1 MCIILLGGAAMT
13 RHIYMKKSEYNRI
26 TAEKLRIKYMDK
38 PPEGYTKAEIKS
50 MSDDSILD
58 MDYFLHEEFY
68 DFCDEDFP
76 SEEPDEI
83 IHLID
88 DLPKD
93 PVDEDIP
100 W

>member
-1 MCIILLGGAAMT
+1 MT
-13 RHIYMKKSEYNRI
+13 KHIYMKKSEYNRI
-26 TAEKLRIKYMDK
+26 TAEKLRIKYMAD
-38 PPEGYTKAEIKS
+38 PPEGYTKSEIKS

-58 MDYFLHEEFY
+58 MDYFLHEFDDFY
-68 DFCDEDFP
+68 DEASDFD

>member
-1 MCIILLGGAAMT
+1 MCIMMALEVHKMT

-26 TAEKLRIKYMDK
+26 TAEKLRIKYMAD
-38 PPEGYTKAEIKS
+38 PPDGYSKSEIKA

-58 MDYFLHEEFY
+58 MDYFLHEFDDFHDEEF
-68 DFCDEDFP
+68 D

>member
-1 MCIILLGGAAMT
+1 MT
-13 RHIYMKKSEYNRI
+13 KHIYMKKSEYNRI
-26 TAEKLRIKYMDK
+26 TAEKLRIKYMTD
-38 PPEGYTKAEIKS
+38 PPEGYTKSEIKS

-58 MDYFLHEEFY
+58 MDYFLHEFD
-68 DFCDEDFP
+68 DFDDEDFDSA

>member
-1 MCIILLGGAAMT
+1 MT
-13 RHIYMKKSEYNRI
+13 NHIYMKKSEYNRI
-26 TAEKLRIKYMDK
+26 TAEKLRIKYMAD
-38 PPEGYTKAEIKS
+38 PPEGYTKSDVQS

-68 DFCDEDFP
+68 DDFYDEDSP
-76 SEEPDEI
+76 SKEPDEI

>member
-1 MCIILLGGAAMT
+1 MT
-13 RHIYMKKSEYNRI
+13 KHIYMKKSEYNRI
-26 TAEKLRIKYMDK
+26 TAEKLRIKYMAD
-38 PPEGYTKAEIKS
+38 PPEGYTKSEIKA

-58 MDYFLHEEFY
+58 MDYFLHEESYDFY
-68 DFCDEDFP
+68 DDDFP
-76 SEEPDEI
+76 AEEPDEI

>member
-1 MCIILLGGAAMT
+1 MT
-13 RHIYMKKSEYNRI
+13 KHIYMKKSEYNRI
-26 TAEKLRIKYMDK
+26 TAEKLRIKYIAD
-38 PPEGYTKAEIKS
+38 PPDGYTKSEIKS

-58 MDYFLHEEFY
+58 MDYFLHEFDDFY
-68 DFCDEDFP
+68 DEDFD
-76 SEEPDEI
+76 SASNEPDEI

>member
-1 MCIILLGGAAMT
+1 MT
-13 RHIYMKKSEYNRI
+13 KHIYMKKSEYNRI
-26 TAEKLRIKYMDK
+26 TAEKLRIKYMAS
-38 PPEGYTKAEIKS
+38 PPDGYSKSEIKA

-58 MDYFLHEEFY
+58 MDYFLHEFDDFY
-68 DFCDEDFP
+68 DEEFD
-76 SEEPDEI
+76 SGEPDEI

>member
-1 MCIILLGGAAMT
+1 MT
-13 RHIYMKKSEYNRI
+13 KHIYMKKSEFNRI
-26 TAEKLRIKYMDK
+26 TAEKLRNKYMEN
-38 PPEGYTKAEIKS
+38 PPKGYTKSKIKS

-58 MDYFLHEEFY
+58 MDYFLHEESYDFY
-68 DFCDEDFP
+68 DDDF
-76 SEEPDEI
+76 SAKEPDEI

-93 PVDEDIP
+93 PVDEEIP

>member
-1 MCIILLGGAAMT
+1 MT
-13 RHIYMKKSEYNRI
+13 KHIYMKKSEYNRI
-26 TAEKLRIKYMDK
+26 TAEKLRTKYMDN
-38 PPEGYTKAEIKS
+38 PPEGYTKSEIKS
-50 MSDDSILD
+50 MSDDDILD
-58 MDYFLHEEFY
+58 MDYFLHEEFC
-68 DFCDEDFP
+68 DFCDEALS

-93 PVDEDIP
+93 LEDEDIP

>member
-1 MCIILLGGAAMT
+1 MT
-13 RHIYMKKSEYNRI
+13 KHIYMKKSEYNRI
-26 TAEKLRIKYMDK
+26 TAEKLRTKYMENL
-38 PPEGYTKAEIKS
+38 PEGYTKSEIKS
-50 MSDDSILD
+50 MSDEDILD
-58 MDYFLHEEFY
+58 MDYFLHEEFFD
-68 DFCDEDFP
+68 DFYEDDLP

>member
-1 MCIILLGGAAMT
+1 MT
-13 RHIYMKKSEYNRI
+13 KHIYMKKSEYNRI
-26 TAEKLRIKYMDK
+26 TAEKLRIKYMAD
-38 PPEGYTKAEIKS
+38 PPEGYTKSEIKS

-58 MDYFLHEEFY
+58 MDYFLHEFDDFY
-68 DFCDEDFP
+68 DEDSP
-76 SEEPDEI
+76 SKEPDEI

-93 PVDEDIP
+93 PEDEDIP